1 MTYRLV
7 IGLEATKVVAE
18 MDEIAGELFV
28 LASLDLPNNPH
39 QLGRVLQSEGAFTR
53 CSYALGGMGLILY
66 VIDEG
71 TSTVTVT
78 DIIWTG

>member
-1 MTYRLV
+1 LV
-7 IGLEATKVVAE
+7 IDLEAAKVVAE
-18 MDEIAGELFV
+18 MDDIASELFL
-28 LASLDLPNNPH
+28 LAALDLPNNPH

-53 CSYALGGMGLILY
+53 YSFALGGLGLILY
-66 VIDEG
+66 VVDEG

>member
-1 MTYRLV
+1 VTYRLV
-7 IGLEATKVVAE
+7 IDLEAAKVVAA
-18 MDEIAGELFV
+18 MDDVASELFV
-28 LASLDLPNNPH
+28 LAALDLPDNPH
-39 QLGRVLQSEGAFTR
+39 QLGRFLQSEGAFTR
-53 CSYALGGMGLILY
+53 CSFALGGMGLILY